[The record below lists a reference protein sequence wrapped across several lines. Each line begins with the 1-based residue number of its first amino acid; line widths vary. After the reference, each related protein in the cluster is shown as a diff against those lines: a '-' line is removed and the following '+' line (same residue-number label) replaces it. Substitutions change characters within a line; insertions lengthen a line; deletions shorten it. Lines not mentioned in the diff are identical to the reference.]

1 LIIIHLPLTMSYVL
15 NACNKISF
23 SLWPFLII
31 FLLMVTSCINTRKTT
46 YFNDIQNGVY
56 KTSYDASPPVIHKND
71 LLSINV
77 SSLNAEA
84 SLIFN
89 APGIP
94 STTSASANGTTTQ
107 NVGYLVNEEGNIQFP
122 VLGNLKAEGL
132 TIKELNDNIT
142 DSLNTKKLLVDPL
155 VTIRFLNFRVTVLGE
170 VGKPTVITVPNEK
183 ISILEAI
190 GFAGDLTIY
199 GKRDNVLL
207 IREEEGKKIV
217 RRIDLNSPVTL
228 TSPFYYLKSN
238 DVIYVEPDKNKV
250 ASVSN
255 FRQLLPAIIAAMSV
269 LVVVADRLIK

>member
-1 LIIIHLPLTMSYVL
+1 
-15 NACNKISF
+15 
-23 SLWPFLII
+23 
-31 FLLMVTSCINTRKTT
+31 MVTSCVDTRKTT

-56 KTSYDASPPVIHKND
+56 KTSYEAAQPIIHKND
-71 LLSINV
+71 LLSIYV
-77 SSLNAEA
+77 SSLNADA
-84 SLIFN
+84 SLIYN
-89 APGIP
+89 APSLP
-94 STTSASANGTTTQ
+94 STTSASANGNATQ
-107 NVGYLVNEEGNIQFP
+107 NVGYLVNEEGKIQFP
-122 VLGNLKAEGL
+122 VLGDMKAEGL
-132 TIKELNDNIT
+132 TIKQLNDNIT
-142 DSLNTKKLLVDPL
+142 DSLNTRKLLVDPL

-190 GFAGDLTIY
+190 GLAGDLTIY

-217 RRIDLNSPVTL
+217 RRIDLNSPATL
-228 TSPFYYLKSN
+228 TSAFYYLKSN

-255 FRQLLPAIIAAMSV
+255 FRQLLPAIIAAMTV